1 MHIQCHTL
9 EIYMVRKL
17 VDLGNFKYFALFVP
31 NNLDLVSQHDVQILN
46 MILWFGC
53 LDQNVPE

>member
-1 MHIQCHTL
+1 MHIRRHTL
-9 EIYMVRKL
+9 EIYAVRKL

-31 NNLDLVSQHDVQILN
+31 NDLDLVSWHDVPILN
-46 MILWFGC
+46 TILWFGC